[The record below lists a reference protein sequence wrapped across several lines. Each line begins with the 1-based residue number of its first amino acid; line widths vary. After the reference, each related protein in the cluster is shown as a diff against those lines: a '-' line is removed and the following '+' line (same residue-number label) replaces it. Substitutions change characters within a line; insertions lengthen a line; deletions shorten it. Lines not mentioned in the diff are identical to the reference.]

1 MRLVRGKTQPVRWKA
16 LINGNRLE
24 DRARFLGIFGGEIYA
39 DHPARYSETRGEK
52 SVTALT
58 RRHLRGGQGG

>member
-24 DRARFLGIFGGEIYA
+24 DRARFLGIFGGHA
-39 DHPARYSETRGEK
+39 DHPSRNPKTPGEK
-52 SVTALT
+52 SLTAPASGHS
-58 RRHLRGGQGG
+58 RDRQAG